1 MSLFSSFFN
10 SVHSEAKIWMQ
21 NYVRRYNRTQTD
33 HWMSQG
39 RTSEFIKTELQR
51 KNHRQWATFNGY
63 YSLVKTITFL
73 VLFTLICF
81 TLYGYHCW
89 GGGNFQI
96 IQNIGYPSTSMV
108 YWGLYYFSCSV
119 CSLLCLILPR
129 ELSLP
134 FTNSGLISNPR
145 CLICGVIRVYITN
158 LFRQNHSGQKRNT
171 DIRYTNIVKYA
182 AAMPMTGL

>member
-1 MSLFSSFFN
+1 MPLFGSFFN
-10 SVHSEAKIWMQ
+10 SVHSEARIWMQ
-21 NYVRRYNRTQTD
+21 SYVRKYNRAQTD

-51 KNHRQWATFNGY
+51 KKNHRQWATFNGY

-89 GGGNFQI
+89 GVEFSN
-96 IQNIGYPSTSMV
+96 YPKYWLSIYV
-108 YWGLYYFSCSV
+108 YGILGA
-119 CSLLCLILPR
+119 LLLQLFGMFFACLILHR

-134 FTNSGLISNPR
+134 FTSYALISNPLCR
-145 CLICGVIRVYITN
+145 IYGVIRRFT
-158 LFRQNHSGQKRNT
+158 
-171 DIRYTNIVKYA
+171 
-182 AAMPMTGL
+182 